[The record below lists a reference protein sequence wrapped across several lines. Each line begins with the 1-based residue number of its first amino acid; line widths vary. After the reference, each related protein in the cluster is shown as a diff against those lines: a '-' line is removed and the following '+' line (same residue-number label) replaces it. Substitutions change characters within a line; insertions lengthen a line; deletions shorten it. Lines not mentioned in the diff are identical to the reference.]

1 MKEVG
6 RKIFEFET
14 PEQALAFAT
23 LVNAKKYAIAACLRK
38 HGRDYAMTAYLKEY
52 EKEIEKMAE
61 DLKKLTKEQL
71 EQLRKTRLTVEDILK
86 VIS

>member
-1 MKEVG
+1 
-6 RKIFEFET
+6 
-14 PEQALAFAT
+14 
-23 LVNAKKYAIAACLRK
+23 
-38 HGRDYAMTAYLKEY
+38 MTAYLKEY

>member
-1 MKEVG
+1 MVEVV
-6 RKIFEFET
+6 RKYFEFET

-38 HGRDYAMTAYLKEY
+38 HGKDYAMTAYLKEY
-52 EKEIEKMAE
+52 EEEIEKMAE
-61 DLKKLTKEQL
+61 DLKKLTEEQL
-71 EQLRKTRLTVEDILK
+71 EQLRKTKVTVEDILK